1 MKIFLAGIFAF
12 VVSVSSSFAG
22 NCAKH
27 NNAKLE
33 AMSCQAG
40 YSWDETSAECVQD
53 ASA

>member
-1 MKIFLAGIFAF
+1 MKIFLTGTFACLL
-12 VVSVSSSFAG
+12 SVSSSFAG

-27 NNAKLE
+27 NNANME

-40 YSWDETSAECVQD
+40 YTWNETAAECVQD